1 MTTDKSAPAGASPAG
16 DADPRL
22 LVLEMTIAAV
32 AARLPQADFDEV
44 VSMLVFVAKS
54 SDAARALDEPPG
66 GAQQLAE
73 AGRCATAMLDRI
85 AASRRAQ
92 RGAAGN

>member
-1 MTTDKSAPAGASPAG
+1 MKSDESAPSDTFPREI
-16 DADPRL
+16 DTRL

-32 AARLPQADFDEV
+32 AARLSQADFDEV

-54 SDAARALDEPPG
+54 SDAARALDEPLG
-66 GAQQLAE
+66 GVPQLAE

-85 AASRRAQ
+85 AASRRSG
-92 RGAAGN
+92 RGAGQH